1 MSTNYTEKFN
11 NTFQMLNYYQEE
23 FLYRHKHFWNVLT
36 KSVILIST
44 ITTIPITSEFLG
56 IVVNDMVKDY
66 MFVFPILGIILSI
79 SCFCILL
86 DEGKKMKAISKTKLR
101 INNELPIK
109 YRCERY
115 TSKCSLA
122 TILSILLLVSGIV
135 LSILVFLMANEKIPE
150 NSSVYLSIL

>member
-1 MSTNYTEKFN
+1 MSTNYTDKFN

-66 MFVFPILGIILSI
+66 MFVFPIL
-79 SCFCILL
+79 
-86 DEGKKMKAISKTKLR
+86 
-101 INNELPIK
+101 
-109 YRCERY
+109 
-115 TSKCSLA
+115 
-122 TILSILLLVSGIV
+122 VS
-135 LSILVFLMANEKIPE
+135 F
-150 NSSVYLSIL
+150 